1 MRLVAKA
8 EKWKLAEV
16 FTISRGSRTETELV
30 TVTLDDGTFEGRGEC
45 MANPRYNETQES
57 VLACIKKIDIDD
69 QIDRQKLQTLLPACA
84 ARNAIDCA
92 LWDLEAKRAGKRV
105 MELVGLNK
113 STTVTTAF
121 TISADTPDKMAAAAH
136 RNSARP
142 LLKLK
147 ISGDGDVDR
156 VKAVRYGAPN
166 ARLIVDANEAWTEDM
181 VEPLSKQLKTLGVEM
196 IEQPLPKDADG
207 ALANIPHTIPFC
219 ADESCHTSQ
228 DLEHLLGL
236 YDVVNIK
243 LDKAGGLTEALRLK
257 KNAMAKGFKIM
268 VGCMISTSLAMAPA
282 YVVAQGAEYV
292 DIDGPLLLAEDRIH
306 GLEFSGSSVS
316 PPSEFLWG

>member
-16 FTISRGSRTETELV
+16 FTISRGSRAETELV
-30 TVTLDDGTFEGRGEC
+30 TVTLYDGTFEGRGEC
-45 MANPRYNETQES
+45 MANPRYNETQEN
-57 VLACIKKIDIDD
+57 VLACIKKVDIDD
-69 QIDRQKLQTLLPACA
+69 QIDRQKLQTLLPPCA

-92 LWDLEAKRAGKRV
+92 LWDLEAKRSGKRV
-105 MELVGLNK
+105 MELFGISK
-113 STTVTTAF
+113 SATLITAF
-121 TISADTPDKMAAAAH
+121 TISADTPDKMATAAR

-147 ISGDGDVDR
+147 MSGDGDVDR

-181 VEPLSKQLKTLGVEM
+181 VEPLAKQLQALGVEM
-196 IEQPLPKDADG
+196 IEQPLPKGADG
-207 ALANIPHTIPFC
+207 ALANVPHIIPFC

-228 DLEHLLGL
+228 DLKRLTEL
-236 YDVVNIK
+236 YDIINIK

-257 KNAMAKGFKIM
+257 KNAIAKGFKIM

-282 YVVAQGAEYV
+282 YVLAHGAEYV
-292 DIDGPLLLAEDRIH
+292 DIDGPLLLAEDRTH
-306 GLEFSGSSVS
+306 GLEFTGSSVS

>member
-16 FTISRGSRTETELV
+16 FTISRGSRAETELV
-30 TVTLDDGTFEGRGEC
+30 TVTLYDGTFEGRGEC

-57 VLACIKKIDIDD
+57 VLACIKKVDIDD
-69 QIDRQKLQTLLPACA
+69 QIDRQKLQTLLPPCA

-92 LWDLEAKRAGKRV
+92 LWDLEAKRSGKRV
-105 MELVGLNK
+105 MELFGISK
-113 STTVTTAF
+113 SATLITAF
-121 TISADTPDKMAAAAH
+121 TISADTPDKMATAAR

-147 ISGDGDVDR
+147 MSGDGDVDR

-181 VEPLSKQLKTLGVEM
+181 VEPLAKQLQALGVEM
-196 IEQPLPKDADG
+196 IEQPLPKGADG
-207 ALANIPHTIPFC
+207 ALANVPHIIPFC

-228 DLEHLLGL
+228 DLKRLTEL
-236 YDVVNIK
+236 YDIINIK

-257 KNAMAKGFKIM
+257 KNAIAKGFKIM

-282 YVVAQGAEYV
+282 YVLAHGAEYV
-292 DIDGPLLLAEDRIH
+292 DIDGPLLLAEDRTH
-306 GLEFSGSSVS
+306 GLEFTGSSVS

>member
-1 MRLVAKA
+1 MKLVAKA
-8 EKWKLAEV
+8 EKWRLAEV
-16 FTISRGSRTETELV
+16 FTISRGSRTTTELV

-69 QIDRQKLQTLLPACA
+69 HIDRQKLQTLLPACA

-105 MELVGLNK
+105 MELVGLDK
-113 STTVTTAF
+113 SRTVTTAF

-181 VEPLSKQLKTLGVEM
+181 VEPLSKQLKSLGVEM

-207 ALANIPHTIPFC
+207 LLANIPHTIPFC

-282 YVVAQGAEYV
+282 YVVAHGADYV

-306 GLEFSGSSVS
+306 GLEFLGSSVS
-316 PPSEFLWG
+316 PPSELLWG

>member
-16 FTISRGSRTETELV
+16 FTISRGSRAETELV
-30 TVTLDDGTFEGRGEC
+30 TVTLYDGTFEGRGEC
-45 MANPRYNETQES
+45 MANPRYNETQEN
-57 VLACIKKIDIDD
+57 VLACIKKVDIDD
-69 QIDRQKLQTLLPACA
+69 QIDRQKLQTLLPPCA

-92 LWDLEAKRAGKRV
+92 LWDLEAKRSGKRV
-105 MELVGLNK
+105 MELFGISK
-113 STTVTTAF
+113 SATLITAF
-121 TISADTPDKMAAAAH
+121 TISADTPDKMATAAR

-147 ISGDGDVDR
+147 MSGDGDVDR

-181 VEPLSKQLKTLGVEM
+181 VEPLAKQLQALGVEM
-196 IEQPLPKDADG
+196 IEQPLPKGADG
-207 ALANIPHTIPFC
+207 ALANIPHIIPFC

-228 DLEHLLGL
+228 DLKRLTEL
-236 YDVVNIK
+236 YDIINIK

-257 KNAMAKGFKIM
+257 KNAIAKGFKIM

-282 YVVAQGAEYV
+282 YVLAHGAEYV
-292 DIDGPLLLAEDRIH
+292 DIDGPLLLAEDRTH
-306 GLEFSGSSVS
+306 GLEFTGSSVS

>member
-1 MRLVAKA
+1 MKLVAKA
-8 EKWKLAEV
+8 EEWKLAEV
-16 FTISRGSRTETELV
+16 FTISRGSRTVTELV
-30 TVTLDDGTFEGRGEC
+30 TVTLYDGTFEGRGEC

-57 VLACIKKIDIDD
+57 VLACIEEIDIDD

-105 MELVGLNK
+105 TELVGITE
-113 STTVTTAF
+113 STNLITAF
-121 TISADTPDKMAAAAH
+121 TISADTPDKMAAAAR
-136 RNSARP
+136 RNSKRP

-166 ARLIVDANEAWTEDM
+166 ARLIVDANEAWTEGM
-181 VEPLSKQLKTLGVEM
+181 VEPLSKQLKALGVEM

-207 ALANIPHTIPFC
+207 ALADIRHTIPFC

-236 YDVVNIK
+236 YDVINIK

-257 KNAMAKGFKIM
+257 RNAMAKGFKIM

-282 YVVAQGAEYV
+282 YVVAYGAEYV
-292 DIDGPLLLAEDRIH
+292 DIDGPLLLAEDRMH

>member
-16 FTISRGSRTETELV
+16 FTISRGSRAETELV
-30 TVTLDDGTFEGRGEC
+30 TVTLYDGTFEGRGEC

-57 VLACIKKIDIDD
+57 VLACIKKVDIDD
-69 QIDRQKLQTLLPACA
+69 QIDRQKLQTLLPPCA

-105 MELVGLNK
+105 MELFGISK
-113 STTVTTAF
+113 SATLITAF
-121 TISADTPDKMAAAAH
+121 TISADTPDKMATAAR

-147 ISGDGDVDR
+147 MSGDGDVDR

-181 VEPLSKQLKTLGVEM
+181 VEPLAKQLQALGVEM
-196 IEQPLPKDADG
+196 IEQPLPKGADG
-207 ALANIPHTIPFC
+207 ALANVPHIIPFC

-228 DLEHLLGL
+228 DLKRLTEL
-236 YDVVNIK
+236 YDIINIK

-257 KNAMAKGFKIM
+257 KNAIAKGFKIM
-268 VGCMISTSLAMAPA
+268 VGCMIST
-282 YVVAQGAEYV
+282 
-292 DIDGPLLLAEDRIH
+292 
-306 GLEFSGSSVS
+306 
-316 PPSEFLWG
+316 

>member
-16 FTISRGSRTETELV
+16 FKISRGSRTETELV
-30 TVTLDDGTFEGRGEC
+30 TVTLYDGTFEGRGEC
-45 MANPRYNETQES
+45 MANHRYNETQES
-57 VLACIKKIDIDD
+57 VLACINKVDIDD
-69 QIDRQKLQTLLPACA
+69 QINRQKLQTLLPACA

-105 MELVGLNK
+105 TELVGIDK
-113 STTVTTAF
+113 STTLITAF

-136 RNSARP
+136 RNSERP

-147 ISGDGDVDR
+147 ISGDCDVDR

-181 VEPLSKQLKTLGVEM
+181 VEPLSKQLKALGVEM
-196 IEQPLPKDADG
+196 IEQPLPKDADR

-219 ADESCHTSQ
+219 ADESCHTTQ
-228 DLEHLLGL
+228 DLENLLGL

-243 LDKAGGLTEALRLK
+243 LDKAGGLTEAIRLK
-257 KNAMAKGFKIM
+257 RNAMAKGFKIM

-282 YVVAQGAEYV
+282 YIVAHGAEYV
-292 DIDGPLLLAEDRIH
+292 DIDGPLLLAEDRTH
-306 GLEFSGSSVS
+306 GLEFSGSLVS
-316 PPSEFLWG
+316 PPSELLWG